1 MNELGPHDTPVK
13 DVAQVSFS
21 QREKE
26 KPGFVSRPRLEACV
40 CPNIYSCGRG
50 KGFGIFAVA
59 FVPIRK
65 LKNTEALLCFVER
78 QPKDGMTPP
87 HHSSF

>member
-1 MNELGPHDTPVK
+1 MNELGPHDTFVK
-13 DVAQVSFS
+13 DVAQLSFS
-21 QREKE
+21 HREKE
-26 KPGFVSRPRLEACV
+26 KPGFLSWPGLRPLCAPTSTAV
-40 CPNIYSCGRG
+40 RG

-59 FVPIRK
+59 FGSVRK